1 MLQWL
6 TYRDKYEEAF
16 YDSFVQEAG
25 DKTDE
30 PKLPLPKI
38 FPKQIDDGVD
48 NYQHITPR
56 DYYMQQYFEL
66 LNILLSEIQQQ
77 LNQTSLSILSE
88 MEDIL
93 ISASNGTLKEPSDK
107 IMEIYSSVINFDKLV
122 NQLLMLQD
130 FVRVSTASQEIKKI
144 TRVSTI
150 CEVMNS
156 SKLGKSMFTEIHKL
170 LTIYLTVP
178 ITSATAERTFSSLRR
193 LKNI

>member
-56 DYYMQQYFEL
+56 DYYRQQYFEL
-66 LNILLSEIQQQ
+66 LDILLSEIQQR

-88 MEDIL
+88 M
-93 ISASNGTLKEPSDK
+93 K
-107 IMEIYSSVINFDKLV
+107 
-122 NQLLMLQD
+122 
-130 FVRVSTASQEIKKI
+130 
-144 TRVSTI
+144 
-150 CEVMNS
+150 
-156 SKLGKSMFTEIHKL
+156 
-170 LTIYLTVP
+170 
-178 ITSATAERTFSSLRR
+178 TFSSVPVMEL
-193 LKNI
+193 